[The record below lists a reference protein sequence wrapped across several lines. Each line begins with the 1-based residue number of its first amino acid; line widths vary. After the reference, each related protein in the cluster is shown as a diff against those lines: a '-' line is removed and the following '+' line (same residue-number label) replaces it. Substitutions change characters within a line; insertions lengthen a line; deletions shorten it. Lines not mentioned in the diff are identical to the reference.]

1 MTYFTLFPAWLVMEI
16 LGKILW
22 PVLPVFAVDRMGPVN
37 NNNGYAVEPR
47 LPLWLAWF
55 DTPDNSL
62 WGDDGWRLLHCPDKW
77 STYKGMALWLLRNSS
92 VGFSR
97 TVLARTVYQSDITY
111 SGNPY
116 ISSDQN
122 IVGVFKARDG
132 KGAWQYKRVF
142 PLFGKF
148 IGLNF
153 GWNIDPMVKD
163 LSEVESC
170 HHKVSVKIKE
180 KVNG

>member
-1 MTYFTLFPAWLVMEI
+1 MRYFLLLPAWLAMEV
-16 LGKILW
+16 LGFVLW
-22 PVLPVFAVDRMGPVN
+22 PILPAFAVNRYGHVD

-62 WGDDGWRLLHCPDKW
+62 LGDDGWRTIHCPYWDSYW
-77 STYKGMALWLLRNSS
+77 GQARWLLRNCS

-97 TVLARTVYQSDITY
+97 SVLAKYVYRKDLIL
-111 SGNPY
+111 SGDPN
-116 ISSDQN
+116 ISVDRG
-122 IVGVFKARDG
+122 IYGVFKASDRNG
-132 KGAWQYKRVF
+132 HWQYKRVF
-142 PLFGKF
+142 RLFNKN

-163 LSEVESC
+163 LSEVDLC
-170 HHKVSVKIKE
+170 HYKVSIKIK
-180 KVNG
+180 N